1 MNSRQNQSRLNRIRW
16 AAAARRASAGFLS
29 FTLMGI
35 SGVTEI
41 RGQDVAT
48 AARQEKAR
56 KDAQAKRA
64 KRVYTEEDLARARIL
79 TAQDRAELEARQKRA
94 TAGGRIEA
102 KAAPELEDDRTA
114 PSVSLGEIARAYR
127 AQKALAELEH
137 TSDFHLL
144 LENPILAAPMVPVRP
159 PVKAKAPKIAG
170 PRFSPPAMSSKIIAR
185 PNDPAVAPR
194 LAGPRFSPP
203 AVTSANIGGPA
214 APTVERKMGGAR
226 FAAPT
231 FDSKPVAGLQPA
243 VGPKIAG
250 PRFVPPVV
258 NSVTILPPTDPAV
271 EPVEPMQPQDTVTVV
286 RGDSLWK
293 LARKNLGTPNRW
305 RELLAVNPSI
315 VDPSYIQQGA
325 QIRLPMTSLEHGHS
339 KVKVQKGDTLWGIA
353 RRMLAR
359 ASFWS
364 CIARDNP
371 QITDAN
377 RIYTGQILNVPT
389 DCGKTLR

>member
-1 MNSRQNQSRLNRIRW
+1 
-16 AAAARRASAGFLS
+16 
-29 FTLMGI
+29 
-35 SGVTEI
+35 
-41 RGQDVAT
+41 
-48 AARQEKAR
+48 
-56 KDAQAKRA
+56 
-64 KRVYTEEDLARARIL
+64 
-79 TAQDRAELEARQKRA
+79 
-94 TAGGRIEA
+94 
-102 KAAPELEDDRTA
+102 
-114 PSVSLGEIARAYR
+114 
-127 AQKALAELEH
+127 
-137 TSDFHLL
+137 
-144 LENPILAAPMVPVRP
+144 VPVRP